1 MSESQYFNREFE
13 QLPKAFKE
21 DLRTL
26 EEEGNIYAQFWYDE
40 LDEFKYCRVPFK
52 PAEIVE
58 YVDSITAYDE
68 FLHFRAQGCDDEE
81 ALDRIS
87 SDKIKT
93 RVRERAERARER
105 GQPAFVPAQFYTGE
119 LESLVCGLRK
129 ERYELV
135 DEGFEGQEREILRQ
149 IINSAH
155 LSVRALQDRRGGRPD
170 FAIEEERDI
179 HDLLYA
185 LLKPVFP
192 ESRVEEYTEKHAEK
206 SKKIDIIVPEI
217 STGIE
222 VKYTHSPSQA
232 RDLGDELKIDIESY
246 HVHENCNNMIA
257 VIWDSERHIED
268 RHNFKN
274 DLEGERSYGG
284 RTFPVEVEFLG

>member
-1 MSESQYFNREFE
+1 MSESSYFNRDFNHLS
-13 QLPKAFKE
+13 QGLRK

-26 EEEGNIYAQFWYDE
+26 EEEGNLYAQFWYDE
-40 LDEFKYCRVPFK
+40 FDEFRYCRVPFK
-52 PAEIVE
+52 PDEIVE
-58 YVDSITAYDE
+58 YVDSLTAYNE
-68 FLHFRAQGCDDEE
+68 FLEYRSRGFESEE
-81 ALDRIS
+81 ALERIS
-87 SDKIKT
+87 NEKIEN
-93 RVRERAERARER
+93 RVRERVESARER
-105 GQPAFVPAQFYTGE
+105 NQPTFAPAQFYTSE

-129 ERYELV
+129 ERYEFV

-149 IINSAH
+149 IINGVH
-155 LSVRALQDRRGGRPD
+155 LSVNALQDRRDNRPD
-170 FAIEEERDI
+170 FVIEEERDV

-192 ESRVEEYTEKHAEK
+192 ESRVEEYTTKHAEK

-222 VKYTHSPSQA
+222 VKYTHNTSQA

-246 HVHENCNNMIA
+246 HVHENCDNMIA
-257 VIWDSERHIED
+257 VIWDAERHIED

-274 DLEGERSYGG
+274 DLEGERRYDG
-284 RTFPVEVEFLG
+284 RAFPVEVEFLG